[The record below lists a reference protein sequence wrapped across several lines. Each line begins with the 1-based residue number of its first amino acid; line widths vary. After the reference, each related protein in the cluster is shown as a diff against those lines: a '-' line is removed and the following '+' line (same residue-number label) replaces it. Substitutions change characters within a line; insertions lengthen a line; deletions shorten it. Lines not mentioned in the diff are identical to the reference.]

1 MHKHIRTFI
10 HSIGFT
16 ALLGTTTI
24 LILHNAF
31 FLKEADRFLEEVT
44 RVEADRYVVEATRYV
59 VEAAP
64 IVRRPVVEVVEVVE
78 AEPELEIKEVSYK
91 RYSTT
96 ILNIRQEP
104 HTDSEILGKFSI
116 GDKVEVI
123 GKVVDSDWVQIEYK
137 GEVAFVN
144 SKYLS
149 KKKPETFKSISNNWN
164 GPKLTRRAGRIQ
176 GPSGEETYYNLNMSG
191 VVSIMRSMGNN
202 DEYWVRS
209 DGCKMLGDY
218 LMVAADLNIHPRGS
232 IVQTSLGLGRV
243 CDTGTFTYN
252 NPYQIDIAV
261 TW

>member
-1 MHKHIRTFI
+1 MHKHIKTLI
-10 HSIGFT
+10 HSIAFI

-24 LILHNAF
+24 LILHNAS
-31 FLKEADRFLEEVT
+31 FLKEADQFIEEVT
-44 RVEADRYVVEATRYV
+44 RVEATQYV

-64 IVRRPVVEVVEVVE
+64 VVRRPVVEVLE
-78 AEPELEIKEVSYK
+78 AEPELEIKQVSYK

-104 HTDSEILGKFSI
+104 DTDSEILGKFSV
-116 GDKVEVI
+116 GNKVEVT

-137 GEVAFVN
+137 GKVAFVN

-149 KKKPETFKSISNNWN
+149 KKKPETCKSISSNWN
-164 GPKLTRRAGRIQ
+164 GPKLTRQAGRIQ
-176 GPSGEETYYNLNMSG
+176 GPSGEETYYNLDMSG
-191 VVSIMRSMGNN
+191 VISIMRSMGNN

-209 DGCKMLGDY
+209 DGCKCLGDY
-218 LMVAADLNIHPRGS
+218 IMVAADLNIHPRGS